1 MSFFISQAMA
11 DAGAAAAPAGPS
23 AVGQLVMLGGFVLIF
38 YFLLWRPQS
47 KRAKEHRELIGN
59 LGKGDEVATSGGM
72 LGKITAVT
80 DDYVAMEISD
90 GTEIK
95 LQKVAVTAVLPKG
108 TIKSVK

>member
-1 MSFFISQAMA
+1 MSFFISQAVA
-11 DAGAAAAPAGPS
+11 EGAAAAQPAGPS

-47 KRAKEHRELIGN
+47 KRAKEHKDLIGN
-59 LGKGDEVATSGGM
+59 IGKGDEVATNGGM

-80 DDYVAMEISD
+80 DDYVALEIAD
-90 GTEIK
+90 NTEIK
-95 LQKVAVTAVLPKG
+95 VQKVAVTAVLPKG